1 MLRDD
6 RRAMGTMRGWAEEM
20 LEGLNPD
27 ALYVDGLDEA
37 IIGVSVG
44 QPGMEA
50 VVIYDEALIIETL
63 MSRGIEDV
71 EGAWEYYE
79 FNVSGGYHGPHTP
92 IIIRRRPELEREAA
106 GEAAELER

>member
-1 MLRDD
+1 
-6 RRAMGTMRGWAEEM
+6 MREWAEEV
-20 LEGLNPD
+20 LEGFNPE
-27 ALYVDGLDEA
+27 ALFMDSLDEA

-50 VVIYDEALIIETL
+50 LVIYDEALIIETL

-79 FNVSGGYHGPHTP
+79 FNVSGAYVGPHTP
-92 IIIRRRPELEREAA
+92 VIIRRRPELEREAA